1 MKTML
6 KLVGITAV
14 AATLFAF
21 KKKRD
26 YEKVVN
32 AMKLTISNIRNLRI
46 RNMKFYFDFDLTFH
60 NPTDADMDI
69 YTAGLITLK
78 KVSLLYQ
85 GTLIGNAYSN
95 TTEFSLPAGG
105 YFTIKGIQI
114 ECLML
119 EIINKFATIG
129 LDTNLTN
136 YQVIIEIQAFGQ
148 TFTIEQ

>member
-1 MKTML
+1 MKTIL

-26 YEKVVN
+26 FEKVI
-32 AMKLTISNIRNLRI
+32 ASMKLVISNIRNLRI

-60 NPTDADMDI
+60 NPSDADFDI
-69 YTAGLITLK
+69 YTAGLIALR
-78 KVSLLYQ
+78 KVSVFYQ

-105 YFTIKGIQI
+105 YFTIQQIQV
-114 ECLML
+114 ECLVL

-129 LDTNLTN
+129 LDTNLAN
-136 YQVIIEIQAFGQ
+136 YKIEIEIQALGQ
-148 TFTIEQ
+148 TFIIEQ

>member
-1 MKTML
+1 MKTIL

-26 YEKVVN
+26 YEKVIN
-32 AMKLTISNIRNLRI
+32 AMKLTISNVRNLRI

-69 YTAGLITLK
+69 YTAGLISLK
-78 KVSLLYQ
+78 RINVIYQ
-85 GTLIGNAYSN
+85 GTYIGSATSN

-105 YFTIKGIQI
+105 YFTVKGIQI

-119 EIINKFATIG
+119 EIINKFATVG
-129 LDTNLTN
+129 LDTDLTN
-136 YQVIIEIQAFGQ
+136 YQVVIEIQALGQ